1 MNSSQK
7 ILRLDSCSC
16 FCLQN
21 SKKLSIHGFKCLKCK
36 THLSVK
42 FVNFTPKVFIKESIE
57 NRIDDWN
64 WFHWGV
70 GDQLNLRFLT
80 CTAHGYDV
88 TEGVD
93 NVEISDFN
101 ISKYI
106 TIKNR
111 KVAICKM
118 VSLEDAAILEKYP
131 VRDEIEKV

>member
-1 MNSSQK
+1 M
-7 ILRLDSCSC
+7 
-16 FCLQN
+16 
-21 SKKLSIHGFKCLKCK
+21 
-36 THLSVK
+36 
-42 FVNFTPKVFIKESIE
+42 
-57 NRIDDWN
+57 
-64 WFHWGV
+64 
-70 GDQLNLRFLT
+70 
-80 CTAHGYDV
+80 